1 MSSHF
6 SFWAILRCHTS
17 CLEPGHPVGRVMCHA
32 GVVELLQR
40 FLQVL
45 HETPCFRLRSLV
57 APAVHPPSVETDEY
71 SGLLQLFAARAL
83 VLASPSD
90 NGDVAMDRVIRI
102 DPAQWRQSLPEV
114 LASEGV
120 SETSWRTA
128 LQRRM
133 EGLMLLNSGSYTQRV
148 CAEFLDELRTVS
160 DATAS
165 P

>member
-1 MSSHF
+1 
-6 SFWAILRCHTS
+6 
-17 CLEPGHPVGRVMCHA
+17 
-32 GVVELLQR
+32 LLQR
-40 FLQVL
+40 FLQVV
-45 HETPCFRLRSLV
+45 HEASAV
-57 APAVHPPSVETDEY
+57 AHTCLLPYIQHQQSVKTDAY
-71 SGLLQLFAARAL
+71 PGLSQLFASRAL

-90 NGDVAMDRVIRI
+90 SGDVAMDRVIGV

-133 EGLMLLNSGSYTQRV
+133 EGLMLLKSGSYTQRV

-160 DATAS
+160 EETAS

>member
-1 MSSHF
+1 M
-6 SFWAILRCHTS
+6 LCR
-17 CLEPGHPVGRVMCHA
+17 A

-45 HETPCFRLRSLV
+45 HDALL
-57 APAVHPPSVETDEY
+57 PPTTACCPTVCTRRAQRMTWFWLS
-71 SGLLQLFAARAL
+71 QLFAARAL

-90 NGDVAMDRVIRI
+90 SGDVAMDRVIRI

-133 EGLMLLNSGSYTQRV
+133 EGLMLLKSGSYTQRV
-148 CAEFLDELRTVS
+148 CAEFLDELRTAS
-160 DATAS
+160 EETAS